1 MRSALRFLLLV
12 VVFAASA
19 AAWPAGQVQQAGGG
33 RGAGPGAVGQ
43 GPQQALVG
51 TGFIAGQ
58 VVDVPG
64 GKPVSEV
71 QVVLIT
77 RSLAGGRG
85 VQQPSVPVVST
96 DTQGRFFFANLPAGG
111 YTLTVNR
118 SGYSVSAGSIPA
130 LVDLGEAERVIDLRL
145 KLAKD
150 ASLSG
155 TLRDE
160 AGDPVVGTDV
170 VILRR
175 TINNGSQTLSA
186 AGKIRS
192 DDRGQY
198 RARLSP
204 GDYVV
209 CACSRDIIPF
219 DSTLLTTL
227 GSEPLQLLNV
237 AARAL
242 SVGSDV
248 VSLDNTLRT
257 YAPTLYP
264 NAITLARSTKV
275 TLAPGEDR
283 LGVDI
288 NLPLVRAAR
297 VSGTIIGATG
307 PIQAGSMALV
317 PAPDGVANANLF
329 SLPPMLVQADGRFDF
344 TTVPPG
350 QYRFMM
356 VYRDFGARSG
366 GPSGAAMGLV
376 GARGATP
383 PPAGASMASAGP
395 IPVADIPPLWAN
407 EPITVSEGG
416 ITGLVI
422 SLNRSPTVSG
432 RVEWVG
438 AAPPPPAQMLQRA
451 SVSMQPASTLDPF
464 SVIMGGAVGRF
475 SPDAAFVVPGAVPGK
490 YIISSNAL
498 PGYPTLKS
506 VVVGGT
512 DITDLPFEVGEKDVA
527 GVVITYVDTPMATL
541 TVATTP
547 LPGSRPYDDAWAL
560 ILPADRK
567 FWAEPS
573 AARRRFRSLPI
584 SNHGTTSADAFPAG
598 DYIAVIVTGM
608 EIVDWQEATKL
619 EALSRRGQ
627 RVTVPDTG
635 TVRIEVRR

>member
-1 MRSALRFLLLV
+1 
-12 VVFAASA
+12 
-19 AAWPAGQVQQAGGG
+19 
-33 RGAGPGAVGQ
+33 
-43 GPQQALVG
+43 
-51 TGFIAGQ
+51 
-58 VVDVPG
+58 
-64 GKPVSEV
+64 
-71 QVVLIT
+71 
-77 RSLAGGRG
+77 
-85 VQQPSVPVVST
+85 VVST

-111 YTLTVNR
+111 FTLSVNR
-118 SGYSVSAGSIPA
+118 SGYSVSVGSIPA
-130 LVDLGEAERVIDLRL
+130 LVDLAEGERAVDLRL
-145 KLAKD
+145 KLAKFG
-150 ASLSG
+150 SLSG

-160 AGDPVVGTDV
+160 AGDPVVGAYV

-175 TINNGSQTLSA
+175 TIINGQQTLA
-186 AGKIRS
+186 ASGQIRS

-198 RARLSP
+198 RATLSP

-209 CACSRDIIPF
+209 CACTRDTIPF

-257 YAPTLYP
+257 YPPTLHP
-264 NAITLARSTKV
+264 SAITLARATKI

-297 VSGTIIGATG
+297 VSGTIVGATG
-307 PIQAGSMALV
+307 PILAGSMALV
-317 PAPDGVANANLF
+317 PAPDGEANANLF
-329 SLPPMLVQADGRFDF
+329 SLQPMLVQADGRFDF

-366 GPSGAAMGLV
+366 GPSGAAMGFV

-383 PPAGASMASAGP
+383 PPAGASMSSAGP
-395 IPVADIPPLWAN
+395 IPAVDAPPLWAN
-407 EPITVSEGG
+407 EPITVPDGG

-422 SLNRSPTVSG
+422 SLNRSPSVRG

-438 AAPPPPAQMLQRA
+438 AAPPPPEQMLQRA
-451 SVSMQPASTLDPF
+451 SVSMQPADPF
-464 SVIMGGAVGRF
+464 SALMQGAIGRF
-475 SPDAAFVVPGAVPGK
+475 SPDAMFVVAGAVPGK
-490 YIISSNAL
+490 YIISANTL

-541 TVATTP
+541 TVATNP

-560 ILPADRK
+560 IFPADRK
-567 FWAEPS
+567 YWTEPF

-584 SNHGTTSADAFPAG
+584 SNHGTAPGDVFPPG
-598 DYIAVIVTGM
+598 EYIAVIVTGL
-608 EIVDWQEATKL
+608 ETVDWQEATKL

-635 TVRIEVRR
+635 TARIEVRR

>member
-1 MRSALRFLLLV
+1 MRNALRFLSLV

-19 AAWPAGQVQQAGGG
+19 AAWPAGQQ
-33 RGAGPGAVGQ
+33 GPIGQ
-43 GPQQALVG
+43 GPQQPAVG

-58 VVDVPG
+58 VVDVPA

-77 RSLAGGRG
+77 RSLAAGRG
-85 VQQPSVPVVST
+85 AQPNIPPVLT
-96 DTQGRFFFANLPAGG
+96 DTQGRFFFASLPAGG
-111 YTLTVNR
+111 YTLSMSR
-118 SGYSVSAGSIPA
+118 SGYSVSAGSVPA
-130 LVDLGEAERVIDLRL
+130 IVDLGDGERVIDLRL
-145 KLAKD
+145 KLAKG

-155 TLRDE
+155 SLRDE

-175 TINNGSQTLSA
+175 TINNGRQTLSA
-186 AGKIRS
+186 AGKSRS

-198 RARLSP
+198 RASLSP

-209 CACSRDIIPF
+209 CACGRDIIPF
-219 DSTLLTTL
+219 DGTLLTTL

-283 LGVDI
+283 TDVDI
-288 NLPLVRAAR
+288 SLPLVRAAR
-297 VSGTIIGATG
+297 VSGRIIGATG

-317 PAPDGVANANLF
+317 PAPDGEANANLF
-329 SLPPMLVQADGRFDF
+329 SLQPMLVQADGRFDF

-366 GPSGAAMGLV
+366 GPSGAAMGFV

-383 PPAGASMASAGP
+383 PPAGATMSAGNAP
-395 IPVADIPPLWAN
+395 AQDVPPLWAN
-407 EPITVSEGG
+407 ETVIVPDGG

-422 SLNRSPTVSG
+422 SLNKSPSVRG

-451 SVSMQPASTLDPF
+451 SVSMLPASTLDPF
-464 SVIMGGAVGRF
+464 SALMQGAIGRF
-475 SPDAAFVVPGAVPGK
+475 SPDATFVVAGAVPGK
-490 YIISSNAL
+490 YIISSNPL

-527 GVVITYVDTPMATL
+527 EVVLTYVDTPMATL
-541 TVATTP
+541 TVTTNP
-547 LPGSRPYDDAWAL
+547 LPGSRPYDDAWTL
-560 ILPADRK
+560 VFPADRK
-567 FWAEPS
+567 FWTEPS
-573 AARRRFRSLPI
+573 AARRRFQSLPL
-584 SNHGTTSADAFPAG
+584 SNRGLVVTGGLPAG
-598 DYIAVIVTGM
+598 DYIAVIVAGF

-619 EALSRRGQ
+619 DALSKRGQ
-627 RVTVPDTG
+627 RVTVGETG
-635 TVRIEVRR
+635 AARIEVRR